1 MIQLDLHTS
10 NLIFGLMVA
19 VQYTLGIAIAFAIVT
34 NAPKIVQ
41 KWILAMISVNF
52 LTMVWGC
59 FLVEVIK

>member
-1 MIQLDLHTS
+1 MIQLDLRTS